1 MGRGKGEGSDAPS
14 RRIGRER
21 EERERKKEVVER
33 ESGRKGCRVAGTLD
47 SSPHRHADLN
57 GGLAPGARH

>member
-1 MGRGKGEGSDAPS
+1 MDRGEEEGSDAAKEIESES
-14 RRIGRER
+14 RR
-21 EERERKKEVVER
+21 EEEVVEW
-33 ESGRKGCRVAGTLD
+33 ESGGRGRVAGTLD

>member
-1 MGRGKGEGSDAPS
+1 MDAPRERRGQRCCEAERGRKEIEGERAGEVVGWESGGRG
-14 RRIGRER
+14 
-21 EERERKKEVVER
+21 
-33 ESGRKGCRVAGTLD
+33 RVAGTLD

>member
-1 MGRGKGEGSDAPS
+1 MLR
-14 RRIGRER
+14 GRER
-21 EERERKKEVVER
+21 ERKRYKVRAGEKGVVEW
-33 ESGRKGCRVAGTLD
+33 ESGGRGRVAGTLD